1 MRNENGGQ
9 HSSEERKRWE
19 RFAQSGAVMDYLA
32 YCGWKEREPDPKRR
46 VEQISGKKHFY
57 C

>member
-19 RFAQSGAVMDYLA
+19 RFGQSGAVMDYLA
-32 YCGWKEREPDPKRR
+32 YCGWKGREPDPKRR

-57 C
+57 